1 MIREG
6 IDGLVCDLDGVVYR
20 GAEAIPGSVEALNR
34 LRNDGVRIVYATN
47 NSESTVQQYLDKLR
61 GLGLEVE
68 EEQIVTSAVVLA
80 EVLRER
86 NVAGRTALVVGGAG
100 AVEAIEGLGV
110 SILRDPS
117 ADEADMVIVGLD
129 VKFDYE
135 ALRRASTAVREG
147 ATLIATNSDASY
159 PVAGGLW
166 PGSGS
171 ILAAIEVASG
181 GTAEVMGKPHRPM
194 MESALR
200 RLPDASHIAMV
211 GDRPDTDLAGA
222 TAMGW
227 TTILVLSGVTTP
239 EEVSALNSVTR
250 SRPGVSG
257 RARRVISRP
266 SRVAIGARDDG
277 AGLRGER

>member
-34 LRNDGVRIVYATN
+34 LRNDGVAIVYATN

-181 GTAEVMGKPHRPM
+181 GTAEVMGKPYRPM

-239 EEVSALNSVTR
+239 EEVSALDPAPDLVLGSLAELV
-250 SRPGVSG
+250 
-257 RARRVISRP
+257 
-266 SRVAIGARDDG
+266 
-277 AGLRGER
+277 E

>member
-34 LRNDGVRIVYATN
+34 LRNDGVAIVYATN

-129 VKFDYE
+129 VNFDYE

-181 GTAEVMGKPHRPM
+181 GTAEVMGKPYRPM

-239 EEVSALNSVTR
+239 EEVSALDPAPDLVLGSLAELV
-250 SRPGVSG
+250 
-257 RARRVISRP
+257 
-266 SRVAIGARDDG
+266 
-277 AGLRGER
+277 E

>member
-129 VKFDYE
+129 VNFDYE
-135 ALRRASTAVREG
+135 ALRRVSTAVREG

-181 GTAEVMGKPHRPM
+181 GTAEVMGKPYRPM

-239 EEVSALNSVTR
+239 EEVSALD
-250 SRPGVSG
+250 
-257 RARRVISRP
+257 P
-266 SRVAIGARDDG
+266 SPDLVLGSLAE
-277 AGLRGER
+277 LVE

>member
-34 LRNDGVRIVYATN
+34 LRNDGVAIVYATN

-129 VKFDYE
+129 VNFDYE

-181 GTAEVMGKPHRPM
+181 GTAEVMGKPYRPM

-239 EEVSALNSVTR
+239 EEVSALN
-250 SRPGVSG
+250 
-257 RARRVISRP
+257 P
-266 SRVAIGARDDG
+266 SPDLVLGSLAE
-277 AGLRGER
+277 LVE

>member
-47 NSESTVQQYLDKLR
+47 NSESTVQQYLDKLS

-129 VKFDYE
+129 VNFDYD

-181 GTAEVMGKPHRPM
+181 GTAEVMGKPYRPM

-239 EEVSALNSVTR
+239 EEVSALDPAPDLVLGSLAELV
-250 SRPGVSG
+250 
-257 RARRVISRP
+257 
-266 SRVAIGARDDG
+266 
-277 AGLRGER
+277 E

>member
-129 VKFDYE
+129 VNFDYE

-181 GTAEVMGKPHRPM
+181 GTAEVMGKPYRPM
-194 MESALR
+194 MESAFR

-239 EEVSALNSVTR
+239 EEVSALD
-250 SRPGVSG
+250 
-257 RARRVISRP
+257 P
-266 SRVAIGARDDG
+266 SPDLVLGSLAE
-277 AGLRGER
+277 LVE

>member
-129 VKFDYE
+129 VNFDYE

-181 GTAEVMGKPHRPM
+181 GTAEVMGKPYRPM

-239 EEVSALNSVTR
+239 EEVSALD
-250 SRPGVSG
+250 
-257 RARRVISRP
+257 P
-266 SRVAIGARDDG
+266 SPDLVLGSLAE
-277 AGLRGER
+277 LVE

>member
-1 MIREG
+1 
-6 IDGLVCDLDGVVYR
+6 
-20 GAEAIPGSVEALNR
+20 
-34 LRNDGVRIVYATN
+34 
-47 NSESTVQQYLDKLR
+47 VQQYLNKLS

-129 VKFDYE
+129 VNFDYD

-181 GTAEVMGKPHRPM
+181 GTAEVMGKPYRPM

-200 RLPDASHIAMV
+200 RLPDASQIAMV

-239 EEVSALNSVTR
+239 EEASALD
-250 SRPGVSG
+250 
-257 RARRVISRP
+257 P
-266 SRVAIGARDDG
+266 SPDLVLGSLAE
-277 AGLRGER
+277 LVE